1 MEVVLFI
8 TLFHQ
13 QLPTPKLSLN
23 DILNMKARVIRM
35 MRYKGPFC
43 SPLELLGDWTGLGTE
58 KKENTSVT
66 GNNSFSTKRL
76 CFFLICMF
84 AASRL
89 KLRRIIGR
97 CFCFCFSRDEW
108 KWGCFPCAGVKYHW
122 LFKKS
127 EIQFLYSWF
136 FKYLLSTCHTPDLV
150 RGLFRPQKRLLF
162 LSFSLIFILIMDIN
176 VFFKNNESNSYKIAS
191 VQMTNSEITRL
202 CLHNT

>member
-1 MEVVLFI
+1 MPGIKRGGIPGVVPRCSAGNAFPAASACRACVQMEVVLFI
-8 TLFHQ
+8 ALFHQ

-43 SPLELLGDWTGLGTE
+43 SPLELLGDWTGPGTE

-76 CFFLICMF
+76 FFFLICMF
-84 AASRL
+84 AVSRL

-127 EIQFLYSWF
+127 ISLQ
-136 FKYLLSTCHTPDLV
+136 
-150 RGLFRPQKRLLF
+150 
-162 LSFSLIFILIMDIN
+162 LIFQIFIEYLP
-176 VFFKNNESNSYKIAS
+176 Y
-191 VQMTNSEITRL
+191 TRP
-202 CLHNT
+202 CQRAF